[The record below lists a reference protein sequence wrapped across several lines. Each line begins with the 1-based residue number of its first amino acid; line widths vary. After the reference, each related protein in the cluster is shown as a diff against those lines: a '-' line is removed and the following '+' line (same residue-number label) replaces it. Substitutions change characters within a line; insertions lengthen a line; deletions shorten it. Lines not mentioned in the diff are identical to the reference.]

1 MATVAGLYHVEHWQY
16 RAEGNANLVLCYAG
30 PDPRFV
36 AITLPSEFLVSLAA
50 AVEPLRPQSR
60 LHKVIDC
67 TQSVG
72 FLALDHT
79 QFIQRHPK
87 HPSVA
92 VEIKPKWG
100 FLSKSSFIRKE
111 HGIKKRKCRFCMYQ
125 YHKLKAGQEQ
135 SLSEY
140 CPIDLFS
147 TSHHLVQDS
156 LNALVQTPQNNFRL
170 FVNGE
175 QQTVSKEAIAHVMVG
190 SNVGS
195 AQQENIAPQGTH
207 PTTLVEVLARVLSES
222 PLLKRLGR
230 LQQALDSLDV
240 ETIHR
245 FYDKLADPATSY
257 LPEPTLEE
265 FLNTA
270 EAFLE
275 RTDLDAMMQEDQE
288 TFETHNEASIG
299 FGADDD
305 LDEVPDHLKMHF
317 VREFL
322 LSATLKDC
330 SILITIR
337 RDGQA
342 EEKRD
347 TTSQPAI
354 RMDKLDENA
363 VEFRERVHHIEVNG
377 ESYQYKIT
385 CIDLDPKKIVSVP
398 MYLKKD
404 RAIVDHYLA
413 VVGDKEKSCTFV
425 YFAPGAVFVT
435 STLLPHLVLVLGA
448 TISLV
453 SFLGYYGVM
462 NEKRWILWLHGLI
475 LLIAIALQITV
486 GAIAFVY
493 RNQGNEVLD
502 KAWDRVFRSDP
513 RVIQDLESIFQCCG
527 FENVLDR
534 AVPVTCAL
542 DHHYMTGCRENIQTA
557 FQDSLQA
564 IGVIGAILGGIELVS
579 LLGAAILY
587 HRFDKQK
594 YERERDEGEATLVR
608 ALLEAQN
615 VERQIEEARRERDR
629 DMSYRALAQQVRAQ
643 TLARAEEE
651 GLLARD
657 GGGAGGVGLG
667 RQSRK
672 GAHDGGRAP
681 RDPPPYGT
689 FDSTT
694 PGTL

>member
-30 PDPRFV
+30 PDPRFATTMLRLRKADRQV
-36 AITLPSEFLVSLAA
+36 DRPEEDSRSTTTSQLLDIAPVVSKQDVSKESVFASRVIGLLLGEEF
-50 AVEPLRPQSR
+50 VEQL
-60 LHKVIDC
+60 
-67 TQSVG
+67 
-72 FLALDHT
+72 
-79 QFIQRHPK
+79 
-87 HPSVA
+87 
-92 VEIKPKWG
+92 PKWG

-207 PTTLVEVLARVLSES
+207 LTTLVEVLARVLSES

-413 VVGDKEKSCTFV
+413 VVGDKEKSC
-425 YFAPGAVFVT
+425 G
-435 STLLPHLVLVLGA
+435 ST
-448 TISLV
+448 
-453 SFLGYYGVM
+453 
-462 NEKRWILWLHGLI
+462 
-475 LLIAIALQITV
+475 
-486 GAIAFVY
+486 
-493 RNQGNEVLD
+493 
-502 KAWDRVFRSDP
+502 
-513 RVIQDLESIFQCCG
+513 
-527 FENVLDR
+527 
-534 AVPVTCAL
+534 
-542 DHHYMTGCRENIQTA
+542 
-557 FQDSLQA
+557 
-564 IGVIGAILGGIELVS
+564 
-579 LLGAAILY
+579 
-587 HRFDKQK
+587 
-594 YERERDEGEATLVR
+594 
-608 ALLEAQN
+608 
-615 VERQIEEARRERDR
+615 
-629 DMSYRALAQQVRAQ
+629 
-643 TLARAEEE
+643 
-651 GLLARD
+651 
-657 GGGAGGVGLG
+657 
-667 RQSRK
+667 
-672 GAHDGGRAP
+672 
-681 RDPPPYGT
+681 
-689 FDSTT
+689 
-694 PGTL
+694 